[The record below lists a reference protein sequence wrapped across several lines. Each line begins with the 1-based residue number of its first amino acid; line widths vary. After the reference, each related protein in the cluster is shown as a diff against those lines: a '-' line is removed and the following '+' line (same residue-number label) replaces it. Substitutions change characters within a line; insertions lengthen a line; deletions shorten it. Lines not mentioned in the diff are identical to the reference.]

1 MKKWF
6 RRFLSQHLDE
16 MARQHNYRAQQA
28 AYYFLITA
36 LLVWTVCESIS
47 VYIHH
52 TKLNLIPCL
61 LLVIASL
68 IQTFTRLIL
77 TRRAVKD
84 DEDSY
89 ITAPLIRIV
98 LLTCIVIAVIVT
110 VVMTWI
116 IGGTRI

>member
-6 RRFLSQHLDE
+6 RRFRSQFPDE

-28 AYYFLITA
+28 AYYFLIIA
-36 LLVWTVCESIS
+36 LLAWTIYESVL

-52 TKLNLIPCL
+52 TKLNFLPCF
-61 LLVIASL
+61 LLVVALL

-98 LLTCIVIAVIVT
+98 LLTCIVIGITVTIV
-110 VVMTWI
+110 MMWI

>member
-1 MKKWF
+1 MKKWL
-6 RRFLSQHLDE
+6 RRFQSQHLDE
-16 MARQHNYRAQQA
+16 MARQHNYQSQQA

-36 LLVWTVCESIS
+36 LLVWTVYESIS
-47 VYIHH
+47 VYIYHA
-52 TKLNLIPCL
+52 KLNLLPCL

-77 TRRAVKD
+77 TRRAIKD

-98 LLTCIVIAVIVT
+98 LLACIVIGVTVT
-110 VVMTWI
+110 VVMMWI